1 MELYKTEYIMTIYI
15 KIIYYYKNK
24 QGIFTMIIIEKLINY
39 INSYF
44 HSEDESL
51 KDIRKRALI
60 VIPVA
65 LIDLIFIIIISRSP
79 TMSLTP
85 YIIALA
91 ATAGITIIVF
101 VDVVKRE
108 RKFMEKLPY
117 TITKARVIAKRSNL
131 SGSIG
136 DSFSSAYS
144 NGYGEDCY
152 GSQIFG
158 VSHNNY
164 ITDYYVTFEMN
175 DGGRIELKVPEAEF
189 GILLEGDNGVLKY
202 KLNKFD
208 SFDRDRTGEKY

>member
-1 MELYKTEYIMTIYI
+1 MTIYI